1 MIDVTNQ
8 DFLPHNIILEFEQC
22 QETIFDDTNDPYFDR
37 TDQQPFESIAGKYA
51 YNSYGIDVFI
61 LPNDF
66 LHTEQGGGG
75 TVGGST
81 ALTIPSKVL
90 FLYGKTNCAYPSL
103 FAYQN
108 NIAQHFASVPH
119 VLSHELGHCLGLI
132 HTHDASNFTPA
143 PNLYFCVNADCN
155 WVATTVPA
163 YCVAFQTN
171 PVTIDPA
178 NQPNNGNPPFLENIM
193 AYTNYFDCAPT
204 FTTWQGE
211 LMRLY
216 LSTHPL
222 LSKIGHQVLGDLTIT
237 GTESWSPSNFFP
249 FGNVV
254 VNGSVDIQN
263 GGTLNIMP
271 GVKIRFRE
279 EDLILVRP
287 GGSFS
292 NQGILSSKCC
302 SYWQGVKVLGAP
314 FPAVVGLYT
323 GYNGS
328 RIENA
333 KTGLH
338 SLDGGILNV
347 SFSSFYNNGIG
358 AKLSPNYQQPA
369 NSLFYD
375 CSFVNRAIRT
385 MFGVDPA
392 DYIPRSHIEID
403 RYISN
408 ATSSNFLKITQ
419 CEFENIGTSNDPFYN
434 ARQGI
439 YAGGGIFEVD
449 NSLFKGLKLGIRTVN
464 AGSKNIAYINNN
476 TFSAC
481 QLGYLGDNFPVRLS
495 GNTFELGHFTPDGPD
510 TDIPDPELVNV
521 QDQFGIFVRGNT
533 PVFVCQKNEFN
544 FVPLFPGHLPAHYMI
559 GSYVQNIGTYNH
571 YLYRNTYNRIDYA
584 NIADGVNA
592 IFNLNTSSGLH
603 YLCNEN
609 IAPQLYDFSVTEDG
623 MIRREQGR
631 SNPNFPIEFGP
642 SGNYFSHSNLSN
654 NFDDFNNQGQFIKY
668 YYSIA
673 DILQEPISFYGL
685 NKLLLLIPENCFGR
699 LEFEDL
705 DEQTFEHINQE
716 NLFYQ
721 SNDSVFHIKKIDYL
735 SELEVGDS
743 FSINHSFNLMNAY
756 REQLDCS
763 LSKILHKQ
771 LATNTIDSI
780 AIWLTCL
787 DKIDAYFP
795 LVRMFTELDN
805 LAASDSILQT
815 IEYNYQLTELQ
826 ANELNSIQLLLD
838 ILEEVNLIEI
848 NTPTVSL
855 LQNFEITAIGFAKEW
870 TRNILYEYGTYFSLN
885 YELPSEIQA
894 RGGGN
899 FRNYRHL
906 KSQMSSVT
914 VFPNPVD
921 NKVIIFI
928 NDSLPTNYIFN
939 VKNSYGLEV
948 FHQIL
953 SPDQQILE
961 IQTYHW

>member
-8 DFLPHNIILEFEQC
+8 DFLPYNIILEFEQC

-51 YNSYGIDVFI
+51 CNSYGIDVFI

-237 GTESWSPSNFFP
+237 GTETWSPSDFFP

-292 NQGILSSKCC
+292 
-302 SYWQGVKVLGAP
+302 
-314 FPAVVGLYT
+314 
-323 GYNGS
+323 
-328 RIENA
+328 
-333 KTGLH
+333 
-338 SLDGGILNV
+338 
-347 SFSSFYNNGIG
+347 
-358 AKLSPNYQQPA
+358 
-369 NSLFYD
+369 
-375 CSFVNRAIRT
+375 
-385 MFGVDPA
+385 
-392 DYIPRSHIEID
+392 
-403 RYISN
+403 
-408 ATSSNFLKITQ
+408 
-419 CEFENIGTSNDPFYN
+419 
-434 ARQGI
+434 
-439 YAGGGIFEVD
+439 
-449 NSLFKGLKLGIRTVN
+449 
-464 AGSKNIAYINNN
+464 
-476 TFSAC
+476 
-481 QLGYLGDNFPVRLS
+481 
-495 GNTFELGHFTPDGPD
+495 
-510 TDIPDPELVNV
+510 
-521 QDQFGIFVRGNT
+521 
-533 PVFVCQKNEFN
+533 
-544 FVPLFPGHLPAHYMI
+544 
-559 GSYVQNIGTYNH
+559 
-571 YLYRNTYNRIDYA
+571 
-584 NIADGVNA
+584 
-592 IFNLNTSSGLH
+592 
-603 YLCNEN
+603 
-609 IAPQLYDFSVTEDG
+609 
-623 MIRREQGR
+623 
-631 SNPNFPIEFGP
+631 
-642 SGNYFSHSNLSN
+642 
-654 NFDDFNNQGQFIKY
+654 
-668 YYSIA
+668 
-673 DILQEPISFYGL
+673 
-685 NKLLLLIPENCFGR
+685 
-699 LEFEDL
+699 
-705 DEQTFEHINQE
+705 
-716 NLFYQ
+716 
-721 SNDSVFHIKKIDYL
+721 
-735 SELEVGDS
+735 
-743 FSINHSFNLMNAY
+743 INHSFNLMNAY

-771 LATNTIDSI
+771 LATNTIDST

-787 DKIDAYFP
+787 DKIDAYSP

-815 IEYNYQLTELQ
+815 IEQSYQLTELQ
-826 ANELNSIQLLLD
+826 ANEVNSIQLLLD

-848 NTPTVSL
+848 NTPTISL
-855 LQNFEITAIGFAKEW
+855 LQNFEITVIGFAKEW

-899 FRNYRHL
+899 SRNYRHL

-928 NDSLPTNYIFN
+928 NNSLPTNSIFN

-961 IQTYHW
+961 IQTHHWQSGLYAWFLENDSSVKSNGKFIVVH